1 MHMTATSS
9 DQGDIV
15 GLYSGQMLRQ
25 MLMGGFGIGGLGQIP
40 LPAGTVELSKY
51 GVKATQHGWAAWLF
65 DTPPWTCRYREIQKV
80 EAIRVGAGFNLL
92 YRRSGSSSG
101 VRIDR
106 GTWMTRLIFL
116 TDSASEVLDIC
127 ERMGAP
133 VARAAKR
140 LPPLLLG
147 RK

>member
-1 MHMTATSS
+1 MTATSS

-15 GLYSGQMLRQ
+15 GVFSGQMLRQ

-40 LPAGTVELSKY
+40 LPAGTLELSTY

-65 DTPPWTCRYREIQKV
+65 DTSPWTCSYREIQKG

-92 YRRSGSSSG
+92 YGRSGTSSG

-106 GTWMTRLIFL
+106 GKWMTRLIFL

-127 ERMGAP
+127 DRMGAP
-133 VARAAKR
+133 VERASKR
-140 LPPLLLG
+140 LPLFLFG